1 MYDPD
6 QQAPRREGSTVMS
19 WFRRMV
25 DRIRNYFS
33 SDDQPGSGG
42 TGGGGFSSRDRAR
55 AEIEALRWRDGF
67 P

>member
-1 MYDPD
+1 
-6 QQAPRREGSTVMS
+6 MS

-33 SDDQPGSGG
+33 SDDWPGSGG
-42 TGGGGFSSRDRAR
+42 TGGGDFSSRDRAR